1 MHRIVIVV
9 VVVASE
15 VSRQQIAIINT
26 AITNATTKRTRRA
39 KLPGT
44 CPEVGSSISTKTAC
58 ATETAECG
66 AKILKFLVFIKII
79 WDHIY

>member
-9 VVVASE
+9 VVESE

-44 CPEVGSSISTKTAC
+44 CPEGGSSSTKTAC
-58 ATETAECG
+58 ATKTAECG
-66 AKILKFLVFIKII
+66 AKILEFLVFIKII
-79 WDHIY
+79 